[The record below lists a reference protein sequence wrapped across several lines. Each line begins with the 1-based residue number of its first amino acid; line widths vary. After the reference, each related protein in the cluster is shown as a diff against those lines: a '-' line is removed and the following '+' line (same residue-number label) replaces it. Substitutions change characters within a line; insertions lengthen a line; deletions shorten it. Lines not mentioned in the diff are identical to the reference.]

1 MKDGMFWVFIR
12 MVVLPTLFILS
23 VAVTIPHGGLRT
35 SNDNI
40 NQNKTYQ
47 SFCQEGTPFK

>member
-23 VAVTIPHGGLRT
+23 VAWFFNNHDFLFGVLIGL
-35 SNDNI
+35 I
-40 NQNKTYQ
+40 VYEIFLKTK
-47 SFCQEGTPFK
+47 GV